1 MKPHQ
6 YLGRTAIIFGLAVTI
21 AACAGPGPK
30 PDGKL
35 QAAESAIQQAEASDA
50 REFNPIILNDAQNK
64 VADARDLIA
73 QENYSEAGQLLEQ
86 AEVDAQLAGARSETE
101 KAKSA
106 VEQLNQNIETLRRQM
121 QAEQQ

>member
-6 YLGRTAIIFGLAVTI
+6 YLGRTVVIFGLAATL

-30 PDGKL
+30 PDSEL
-35 QAAESAIQQAEASDA
+35 QTAESAIQQAEASDA

-64 VADARDLIA
+64 VADARELIE
-73 QENYSEAGQLLEQ
+73 QEKYPEAERLLEQ
-86 AEVDAQLAGARSETE
+86 AEVDAQLAGARSETD
-101 KAKSA
+101 KARDA
-106 VEQLNQNIETLRRQM
+106 VQQLNKNIETLRQQM